1 MRSSSRPGSAQTSK
15 SMRSRTPDITVSVNW
30 GVLDQ
35 TNILE
40 AIKAHNV
47 KTNKSFNRNQ
57 KELAKR
63 LYFNIMDVYLT
74 DLSSS
79 CCYLKGFLPFR
90 HINDPQNIFKKR
102 DCSRL
107 FSSKIEA
114 ILSGESRVPL
124 EFVSDSP
131 ITHSHKGELAE
142 AFLTSRHEVSLGD
155 DVYSY
160 NKATEEIMCLYIS
173 DMRYLNRIIRKKGLA
188 SPEITTKDIIDPS
201 GTLKS
206 NIFTKTFRIL
216 VPLVLSTFWRSN
228 IPRENSKENMHEDM
242 TLRVTDLGANY
253 TQRTN
258 ALSTKHRGSVTFS
271 INDPDPES
279 YTEPLSRIS
288 LFGGSL
294 AEFQEKFD
302 SSQIEKYRNQA
313 KALHS
318 ELRER
323 DMALQEANNTIRD
336 LKRQLQ
342 DAEDTSE
349 DLRSEN
355 MSLKAAID
363 TLKTAAEY
371 ESLEKEN
378 IRLQEK
384 QAVLKKQLDDA
395 LKLIGEYKEQLFIQS
410 RKFDTA
416 IKFINKECSTFN
428 EIVTKY
434 NLDKDIF
441 EVDPHS
447 FYDNSA
453 MLSKTLVDTDDA
465 SISIRTSTILRH
477 VTRTMHSLI
486 QEGEKLMLKL
496 RIHPLDKEK
505 LESLNDVSILTA
517 LDNVVILLFE
527 QLNKV
532 MH

>member
-1 MRSSSRPGSAQTSK
+1 MRSSSRPGSAQTTK
-15 SMRSRTPDITVSVNW
+15 TMRSRTPDITMSVNW

-47 KTNKSFNRNQ
+47 KTNRSFNRNQ
-57 KELAKR
+57 RELAKR
-63 LYFNIMDVYLT
+63 LYFNTMDVYLT
-74 DLSSS
+74 DLSSA
-79 CCYLKGFLPFR
+79 CCYLKGLLPFR
-90 HINDPQNIFKKR
+90 HIDDPQNIFKKR

-114 ILSGESRVPL
+114 ILSSEPRIPL

-131 ITHSHKGELAE
+131 ITHTHKGELAE
-142 AFLTSRHEVSLGD
+142 AFLTNRHEASLGD
-155 DVYSY
+155 DIYSY
-160 NKATEEIMCLYIS
+160 NKATEEIICLYIS
-173 DMRYLNRIIRKKGLA
+173 DMRYLNRIIRKRGLA
-188 SPEITTKDIIDPS
+188 APEITTKDIIDPS

-206 NIFTKTFRIL
+206 NVFTKTFRIL
-216 VPLVLSTFWRSN
+216 VPLALSAFGRSN
-228 IPRENSKENMHEDM
+228 VLREGRKEPASDEM
-242 TLRVTDLGANY
+242 TLRITDLGANY

-258 ALSTKHRGSVTFS
+258 VPEAKRRGSVTFS
-271 INDPDPES
+271 VKDPDPES
-279 YTEPLSRIS
+279 YVEPLSRLS

-323 DMALQEANNTIRD
+323 DMALQEANNTIRE

-342 DAEDTSE
+342 DAEDIND
-349 DLRSEN
+349 DLRTESL
-355 MSLKAAID
+355 SLKAAID

-384 QAVLKKQLDDA
+384 QAVLKKQLDDS
-395 LKLIGEYKEQLFIQS
+395 LKLVGEYKEQLFIQS
-410 RKFDTA
+410 RKFDA
-416 IKFINKECSTFN
+416 VMKFVNKECSTFN

-434 NLDKDIF
+434 NLDRDVF

-477 VTRTMHSLI
+477 VTGTMHSLI
-486 QEGEKLMLKL
+486 QEGEKLMLRL
-496 RIHPLDKEK
+496 RINPLDKER
-505 LESLNDVSILTA
+505 LEGLNDVSLLTA
-517 LDNVVILLFE
+517 LDDAVTLLFE
-527 QLNKV
+527 HLNKA
-532 MH
+532 MR